1 MAAVIHA
8 RSEHGDSTARLPRNP
23 ALEAALAARDDAR
36 RDPAWESLR
45 RRIYTRAIRF
55 SDHLAFD
62 FREMLTDA
70 ATLETAAHL
79 LWRLLRPFDPSVVV
93 GPGYGSAPLLS
104 AIALAARSD
113 GVNLSVLMV
122 RDTRKKH
129 HMKKW
134 VEGRRQPAG
143 SRAVIVDDFML
154 EGSAVPLVE
163 KALRADRH
171 ELDIAAVVL
180 FFDMWQPLGSRQLS
194 VSHLPV
200 VSLFRRHDIGLSRD
214 CFDAR
219 PPAMKGSWPGFIER
233 RVWWRFD
240 LNKKAEYPWKS
251 SPVVADGAVFAA
263 DDHCNV
269 WRHSLADGAIEWK
282 YESLAD
288 PPKGI
293 VQLLQYADGSLVFG
307 CYDGTV
313 TRLDGRSGRVI
324 WRVRQDSSIHATPAI
339 DAARGRVFINTEQWN
354 GGAPL
359 GSVIALDWANGR
371 LLWQHRHR
379 YWAPGSPFFAAREEA
394 VVASCNDRS
403 LVCVDAGTGEQR
415 WKFRTH
421 GLVRGRPVVAEGR
434 AYAATETGRLH
445 SVVAATGE
453 EAWTIRYGAGLKH
466 AFLVA
471 HEGCIYLYDY
481 KWHLSAFDAL
491 SGELRWISRLR
502 SQGSWCPVPCGEYLV
517 ALSREGHLAVLDP
530 RTELK
535 IWEDSI
541 GGTYR
546 QPPAIA
552 DGYLAAASN
561 DQGLKV
567 FKLNPHYV
575 H

>member
-1 MAAVIHA
+1 MLACQSPELDEALGA
-8 RSEHGDSTARLPRNP
+8 RTSVRS
-23 ALEAALAARDDAR
+23 
-36 RDPAWESLR
+36 DPAWELLR
-45 RRIYTRAIRF
+45 RRILTHAIKF

-70 ATLETAAHL
+70 ATLESAARM
-79 LWRLLRPFDPSVVV
+79 LWLMVKPFAPSVLV

-104 AIALAARSD
+104 AMALAARSD
-113 GVNLSVLMV
+113 GVNLNVLMV
-122 RDTRKKH
+122 RDARKKH

-143 SRAVIVDDFML
+143 SRAIIVDDFML

-163 KALRADRH
+163 RALRADRH
-171 ELDIAAVVL
+171 DLEIAAVAL

-194 VSHLPV
+194 VSRLPV

-219 PPAMKGSWPGFIER
+219 PPTMKGSAPAFIEQR
-233 RVWWRFD
+233 LWWRLD
-240 LNKKAEYPWKS
+240 LNKKTGYPWKS
-251 SPVVADGAVFAA
+251 SPVIADGAVFAA

-288 PPKGI
+288 PAKGI

-313 TRLDGRSGRVI
+313 TRLDARSGRVI
-324 WRVRQDSSIHATPAI
+324 WRVRQDSSIHATPAL
-339 DAARGRVFINTEQWN
+339 DVAKGRVFINTEQWN

-359 GSVIALDWANGR
+359 GSVVALDWASGR
-371 LLWQHRHR
+371 LLWRHRHR
-379 YWAPGSPFFAAREEA
+379 YWAPGSPFFAARENI

-403 LVCVDAGTGEQR
+403 LVRLDADSGAAR
-415 WKFRTH
+415 WMFRTH
-421 GLVRGRPVVAEGR
+421 GLVRGRPTVAEGR

-445 SVVAATGE
+445 CLDTASGD
-453 EAWTIRYGAGLKH
+453 EAWTIRYGAGSKH
-466 AFLVA
+466 AFLLA
-471 HEGCIYLYDY
+471 HAGCIYLFDG
-481 KWHLSAFDAL
+481 KWHLSAFDAIT
-491 SGELRWISRLR
+491 GELRWVSRLR
-502 SQGSWCPVPCGEYLV
+502 SEGSWCPVPCGEFLV
-517 ALSREGHLAVLDP
+517 ALSREGHVALLDA
-530 RTELK
+530 RSELK
-535 IWEDSI
+535 LWEDSI

-561 DQGLKV
+561 DEGLKV